1 MTSFRRIPLPGSSPE
16 DVVSLPDGRIATG
29 LADGRLLSIDPV
41 DGDQLVL
48 ADTAGR
54 LLGLEARADGTVYIC
69 DHDRGVLRLDPGQAR
84 ATVLVDTVDGRPL
97 RFASNVVVAT
107 DGTVYFTSSSQNF
120 TIDRWRSDLI
130 EHVGTGR
137 LIALTP
143 DGAVQVLRDDLQ
155 FANGLV
161 LGPDEDCLLVAETGG
176 SRISRY
182 WLRGESAGTS
192 DVFIDGLGGYPDNM
206 SVGSDGL
213 LWVALASPR
222 NSILEGIFKLPTRA
236 RKVLARAPQ
245 SVGPAPEEI
254 VWVQAFDFDGR
265 LVHDVRDDDL
275 DYGFVTS
282 VVERD
287 GVLYLG
293 TLTGNALGVLELDGA

>member
-1 MTSFRRIPLPGSSPE
+1 M
-16 DVVSLPDGRIATG
+16 SLPDGRIATG